1 MIVQLS
7 SAVESPVPHSR
18 LALLGPVVLSGPTGS
33 LLRRASQQRRI
44 ALLALLAASPGTSTS
59 RDRLLGLLWPDRDE
73 RTARHLLADS
83 LYVLRRALGDEA
95 IVASGESLR
104 LSARVQT
111 DVADFHQAVAHERWA
126 EALTLYRGDFLDG
139 FLVRNAADFDQWALA
154 ERNRLRGLALRAA
167 SNWARALE
175 NAGRIDDA
183 VRAAERALEL
193 APVDESVFRDLAR
206 LLIASGNR
214 ARAESVG
221 RDFVERLRSELG
233 ISPSPETVRML
244 RGAHTTAA
252 ARNVDPTTRSIIA
265 QGRYH
270 WHQRTRRSIDRAIA
284 YFTRAVERDQ
294 RSADAW
300 SGLADAWIVLGGRGL
315 VPRSVAIE
323 RGAAYATRA
332 LAIDDTLAAAHVS
345 LGGVNIVRRRWED
358 AEASL
363 RRALA
368 LDPQS
373 ADAHHW
379 LSLTL
384 LSGFGARDEA
394 IREQVT
400 AATLNP
406 VSPVQISSL
415 GWQRYLRREYE
426 LSRLV
431 MEPALD
437 LSAEIEEAAAGLAR
451 AAARLGD
458 EKTVMT
464 TIAAGLTHRAAS
476 RGDLLAE
483 QASALAVLGDA
494 RRARQLTVEA
504 AASNPMAINL
514 ALAWASLGD
523 VDAALEAMARESF
536 RPYWTPHAIWWDP
549 RFDLLRDETRFKGIR
564 EHVEQVWLPEFD
576 PACVR

>member
-1 MIVQLS
+1 
-7 SAVESPVPHSR
+7 
-18 LALLGPVVLSGPTGS
+18 
-33 LLRRASQQRRI
+33 
-44 ALLALLAASPGTSTS
+44 LLAVLAASPDTSIS

-73 RTARHLLADS
+73 RTARHLLSDS
-83 LYVLRRALGDEA
+83 LYVLRQALGDESV
-95 IVASGESLR
+95 VASSESLH
-104 LSARVQT
+104 LSPRFVST
-111 DVADFHQAVAHERWA
+111 DVADFRQAVADERWTH
-126 EALTLYRGDFLDG
+126 ALALYRGDFLDG
-139 FLVRNAADFDQWALA
+139 FFVRNAADFDQWALA
-154 ERNRLRGLALRAA
+154 ERTRLRDLALRAA
-167 SNWARALE
+167 STWARNLE
-175 NAGRIDDA
+175 KAGRIPDA
-183 VRAAERALEL
+183 VAAAGRALEL
-193 APVDESVFRDLAR
+193 APVDETVFRDLVR

-214 ARAESVG
+214 GRAESVA
-221 RDFVERLRSELG
+221 RDFIERLRLELG
-233 ISPSPETVRML
+233 ISPSPETMRML
-244 RGAHTTAA
+244 RGARATAA
-252 ARNVDPTTRSIIA
+252 ARAVDPTTRSIIA

-300 SGLADAWIVLGGRGL
+300 SGLADAWVVLGGRGYI
-315 VPRSVAIE
+315 PWAVAVE

-345 LGGVNIVRRRWED
+345 LGGVSIVRRRWQD
-358 AEASL
+358 AAASL
-363 RRALA
+363 RRAVA

-394 IREQVT
+394 ICEQVT
-400 AATLNP
+400 ATTLNP

-426 LSRLV
+426 LARSV

-451 AAARLGD
+451 AAARVGD

-464 TIAAGLTHRAAS
+464 TIAAGLTHRAES

-494 RRARQLTVEA
+494 RRARQLTLEA
-504 AASNPMAINL
+504 AACNPMPINL
-514 ALAWASLGD
+514 ALAFASLGD
-523 VDAALEAMARESF
+523 VDAALGALARDSF
-536 RPYWTPHAIWWDP
+536 RAYWTPHAVWWDP
-549 RFDLLRDETRFKGIR
+549 RFDLLRGELRFKRIR
-564 EHVEQVWLPEFD
+564 EHVEQVWLPESD
-576 PACVR
+576 PTCI